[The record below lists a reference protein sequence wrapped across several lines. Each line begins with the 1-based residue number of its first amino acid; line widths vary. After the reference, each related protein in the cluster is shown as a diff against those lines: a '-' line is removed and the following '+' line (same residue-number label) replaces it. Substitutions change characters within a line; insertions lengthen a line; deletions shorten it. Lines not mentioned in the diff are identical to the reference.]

1 MAQGDP
7 SCGRGREC
15 GSPGPLRGSMQLDRE
30 GGRQTSKVLSATLK
44 GFILPAAGS
53 ALQSFEPRT
62 QHSPGFKKD

>member
-1 MAQGDP
+1 
-7 SCGRGREC
+7 
-15 GSPGPLRGSMQLDRE
+15 MQLDRE

-53 ALQSFEPRT
+53 ALQGFEPGT